1 MVGIFKNRIVGI
13 VSEYCG
19 MMQCQR
25 SRLHTQRQLYT
36 ENKASEDRSYSGV
49 CHEHAAYEE
58 AANPVTLGDDA
69 WALRLHSPCCIQ
81 VMK

>member
-13 VSEYCG
+13 GSEYCG

-49 CHEHAAYEE
+49 CVM
-58 AANPVTLGDDA
+58 NM
-69 WALRLHSPCCIQ
+69 LH
-81 VMK
+81 MKRQLTP